1 MKRVLASIIVLV
13 ILTSL
18 FGCGST
24 PANSNAAS
32 NTQKVD
38 SSNAPTEIKIGVVA
52 PISGQ
57 SAIGGKYIQN
67 GIAIIQDKLD
77 KDGGLDVQGKKVK
90 IKILIEDGEAKPDI
104 TTNAYRKLIEQ
115 DKVIAIVGPD
125 QSKDILAAGPIAQA
139 AKIPAIG
146 TYSTNEKVT
155 QVGDFIF
162 RACFIDPFQGKV
174 MGQYARETLK
184 AGTAAILY
192 NNADQYCKGLQENFK
207 KSFEELGGKVVA
219 IESYGGAD
227 IKDFNAQLT
236 KIKAGNP
243 DVLYLP
249 NQVGELP
256 LQLKQARQMGITAKF
271 LGGDSWDYETVPQV
285 SGNDMVEGAEF
296 TTSFSPDD
304 PSAEAQEFVKSY
316 QAKFSEKP
324 SSSAVLAY
332 EAMAIVLKGIQDA
345 KTLDGQGVR
354 DAMAA
359 LKDFK
364 VPSGSITFD
373 ESRNPIKGA
382 VIMTYVNG
390 EKKYVTTV
398 NPK

>member
-24 PANSNAAS
+24 PANSNAAT

-77 KDGGLDVQGKKVK
+77 QDGGLDVQGKKVK

-219 IESYGGAD
+219 VESYGGAD

-285 SGNDMVEGAEF
+285 SGNDMV
-296 TTSFSPDD
+296 
-304 PSAEAQEFVKSY
+304 
-316 QAKFSEKP
+316 
-324 SSSAVLAY
+324 
-332 EAMAIVLKGIQDA
+332 
-345 KTLDGQGVR
+345 
-354 DAMAA
+354 
-359 LKDFK
+359 
-364 VPSGSITFD
+364 
-373 ESRNPIKGA
+373 
-382 VIMTYVNG
+382 
-390 EKKYVTTV
+390 
-398 NPK
+398 